1 VKNPADYSRSSISY
15 NAPYR
20 ARFFA
25 DVAMFFRIA
34 WQFWRGFHFLRNT
47 KRAVTIFGSART
59 PDDHPHCKIAYE
71 VAYKIGQRGIAIVTG
86 GGGAIMQASNRGAL
100 DAGAP
105 SIGINIEIPKEQRPN
120 PYLTR
125 SLQCRY
131 FFVRKVLLC
140 RYSEAFIALPGG
152 VGTLDELF
160 EIITLIQTNKMK
172 NRPLILVHRE
182 FWEGML
188 KWMREVLVPEGMI
201 HQSDYDR
208 IRVVDSA
215 DAVLTALEDCT

>member
-1 VKNPADYSRSSISY
+1 
-15 NAPYR
+15 
-20 ARFFA
+20 
-25 DVAMFFRIA
+25 
-34 WQFWRGFHFLRNT
+34 
-47 KRAVTIFGSART
+47 
-59 PDDHPHCKIAYE
+59 
-71 VAYKIGQRGIAIVTG
+71 
-86 GGGAIMQASNRGAL
+86 MQASNRGAL

-125 SLQCRY
+125 SLKCRY

-160 EIITLIQTNKMK
+160 EIITLIQTGKMK

-182 FWEGML
+182 FWEGLL
-188 KWMREVLVPEGMI
+188 KWMREVLIPDGMI

-208 IRVVDSA
+208 LVVVD
-215 DAVLTALEDCT
+215 TAEEVAQILFKAERK